1 MFAYDRSENHNG
13 HPLPLNNVYSNVMY
27 YERERGTNNIRPPP
41 SLSLSLSLSSP
52 LPLSPPLYLVASLL
66 KAAALNPI
74 FGGVFSKNNYST
86 RACWI

>member
-13 HPLPLNNVYSNVMY
+13 HPLPLLMKGK
-27 YERERGTNNIRPPP
+27 EEQIIFAPPP
-41 SLSLSLSLSSP
+41 LSLSLSLPSP

-74 FGGVFSKNNYST
+74 FGDVFSKNNYST